1 MSSVEWKEPAAADL
15 AGVLRAWRR
24 KARITRRSVG
34 MFWRGP
40 EEEEQRLA
48 PLLLA
53 CGLDGAAFYS
63 EKERR
68 FYTRGR
74 AVVRLPLM
82 EMEGAAELT
91 EAVAAPFRSP
101 EQEAALLYVFD
112 GADEAGYAALAA
124 DLAGARGAAL
134 APFPGSGV
142 LMSSFGGGTAAE
154 VLLPADGALPDGTGQ
169 AASGLFLAALILC
182 GAGVAPSF
190 LSAADK
196 LRCCQRNKMV

>member
-1 MSSVEWKEPAAADL
+1 MSSVEWRVPAAADL
-15 AGVLRAWRR
+15 AAVLRAWRR
-24 KARITRRSVG
+24 KARITKRSAGIV
-34 MFWRGP
+34 WRGP

-63 EKERR
+63 EMERR

-74 AVVRLPLM
+74 TVERLPLM
-82 EMEGAAELT
+82 EMEGGTLT
-91 EAVAAPFRSP
+91 AAVAAPFRSP
-101 EQEAALLYVFD
+101 EQEASLIYVFD

-134 APFPGSGV
+134 SPFPGSGV
-142 LMSSFGGGTAAE
+142 LLSSFGGGTAAE
-154 VLLPADGALPDGTGQ
+154 VLLPADGALPDGVGQ
-169 AASGLFLAALILC
+169 VGSGLFLAALILY
-182 GAGVAPSF
+182 GAGVSASL